1 MANITETIPND
12 TEIEAMVTPK
22 NRRSAEIIERKRQVK
37 RRLDAYLEQAEL
49 RKSLGDDDFNDV
61 F

>member
-12 TEIEAMVTPK
+12 TEIDAMVSPK

-37 RRLDAYLEQAEL
+37 RRLDEYLEQAEL
-49 RKSLGDDDFNDV
+49 RRSIGDDDF